1 MNETQITTA
10 IQAQQY
16 HKIVAALYPVCKLVI
31 KYVKNNNGNKAD
43 GEDIFQE
50 SLLILYRNVQNGDC
64 KAKASLQAYLLG
76 IAKNCWSQELRRRG
90 KLPQQ
95 SIEGVEVLEPE
106 LKDEERAFFLARQA
120 FLDLG
125 RKCQELLSM
134 FYLQQKGLDA
144 IAGQLGFASSK
155 VAKNQKY
162 RCLEKVK
169 EHYNNLNKKA

>member
-31 KYVKNNNGNKAD
+31 KYVKNNSGNKAD

-50 SLLILYRNVQNGDC
+50 SLLILYQNINSGNY
-64 KAKASLQAYLLG
+64 KPNTTIQAYVLG
-76 IAKNCWSQELRRRG
+76 IARNCWMQELRRRG

-95 SIEGVEVLEPE
+95 SLAGLDVLEPDW
-106 LKDEERAFFLARQA
+106 KDEEGAFFLARQA
-120 FLDLG
+120 FLALG
-125 RKCQELLSM
+125 QKCQELLTL
-134 FYLQQKGLDA
+134 FYVQQKGLNA
-144 IAGQLGFASSK
+144 IASLLGFASGN

-162 RCLEKVK
+162 RCLEKAK
-169 EHYNNLNKKA
+169 EHYINLNKKA